1 MSMPKNFGFGEEET
15 MLRDGARR
23 FFQDNM
29 PIDRLH
35 RLVADDPDPNRA
47 PDCKWDAQLWQQMA
61 ELGWTGLAVPERA
74 GGLGM
79 SWVAVAGLVEEAGR
93 AAFPSPLVP
102 TLQVTALLDACANS
116 AADAA
121 LGEIAA
127 GAAATP
133 ALCDR
138 RGVWRDGAADVRIVD
153 GKLSGTAW
161 YVQDASKVQFFVV
174 RAQSAQGDG
183 LYLVRGDAAGLGI
196 VGDAIVDLTRDQAHL
211 VFDQVAVEA
220 ELAPAHAGLDVIR
233 AAEPAMFM
241 LIAADICGA
250 AEWQLQTTVEYARVR
265 QQFDHPIGYFQAVKH
280 PLVDFM
286 VQIDQARSH
295 VYNAACAIDHQPAS
309 AARFA
314 YMAKSA
320 ASDMA
325 AFGSSRSVQFHGGIG
340 FTWECYVHLYFKRQ
354 MHNRALMG
362 DGAFHRE
369 LLARLLIDGSS
380 A

>member
-1 MSMPKNFGFGEEET
+1 
-15 MLRDGARR
+15 
-23 FFQDNM
+23 
-29 PIDRLH
+29 
-35 RLVADDPDPNRA
+35 
-47 PDCKWDAQLWQQMA
+47 
-61 ELGWTGLAVPERA
+61 
-74 GGLGM
+74 M

-102 TLQVTALLDACANS
+102 TLQATALLSACGS
-116 AADAA
+116 ASADAA
-121 LGEIAA
+121 LAEIAA

-133 ALCDR
+133 ALCNR
-138 RGVWRDGAADVRIVD
+138 RGVWRDAGADVRISN
-153 GKLSGTAW
+153 GKLSGSAW
-161 YVQDASKVQFFVV
+161 YVQDASKVQMFVV
-174 RAQSAQGDG
+174 RAQAEQGEG
-183 LYLVRGDAAGLGI
+183 LYLVRPGAAGLRI
-196 VGDAIVDLTRDQAHL
+196 AGDAIVDLTRDQAHL
-211 VFDQVAVEA
+211 VFDAVAVEA
-220 ELAPAHAGLDVIR
+220 ELTQDALAAIR
-233 AAEPAMFM
+233 AAEPAM
-241 LIAADICGA
+241 LTVIAADMCGA

-265 QQFDHPIGYFQAVKH
+265 QQFDHPIGFFQAVKH

-286 VQIDQARSH
+286 LQIDQARSH
-295 VYNAACAIDHQPAS
+295 VYNAACAIDHQPES
-309 AARFA
+309 AARCA
-314 YMAKSA
+314 HMAKSA